1 MLILSGYAIRWNTLS
16 NIIDKEDD
24 PFYTALNEPY
34 YEKISKNAFKD
45 SLNNNNQLA
54 LIEHNF
60 SQEIGKA
67 SDCSLILLEDDTGLK
82 FQLQIKEDSLGI
94 NTFLKV
100 ISLEITGVSIGFNS
114 IEYKYE
120 KRDGKNILSIYK
132 ANLVEVSLTNKPL
145 YPLTSVIKGN
155 KKQFLL
161 SKIDKLIHQY

>member
-1 MLILSGYAIRWNTLS
+1 MLILSGYAVRWNTLS

-145 YPLTSVIKGN
+145 YPLTNVIKGN

>member
-1 MLILSGYAIRWNTLS
+1 MLILSGYAVRWDTLS

-24 PFYTALNEPY
+24 PFYTVLNEPY

-54 LIEHNF
+54 LIDHNF

-67 SDCSLILLEDDTGLK
+67 NDCSLILLEDDTGLK
-82 FQLQIKEDSLGI
+82 FQLQIKEDRLGI

-100 ISLEITGVSIGFNS
+100 LSLEITGVSIGFNS

-120 KRDGKNILSIYK
+120 KRDGKNILSVYK
-132 ANLVEVSLTNKPL
+132 ANLVEISLTNKPL

>member
-1 MLILSGYAIRWNTLS
+1 MLILSGYAVRWNTLS

-54 LIEHNF
+54 LIDHNF

-82 FQLQIKEDSLGI
+82 FQLQIKEGSLGI

-132 ANLVEVSLTNKPL
+132 ANLVEISLTNKPL

-161 SKIDKLIHQY
+161 SKIDKLIHQH

>member
-1 MLILSGYAIRWNTLS
+1 MLILSGYAVRWNTLS

>member
-1 MLILSGYAIRWNTLS
+1 MLILSGYAVRWNTLS

-54 LIEHNF
+54 LIDHNF

-120 KRDGKNILSIYK
+120 KRDRKNILSIYK
-132 ANLVEVSLTNKPL
+132 ANLVEISLTNKPL

-155 KKQFLL
+155 KKEFLL

>member
-1 MLILSGYAIRWNTLS
+1 MLILSGYAVRWNTLS

-54 LIEHNF
+54 LIDHNF

-132 ANLVEVSLTNKPL
+132 ANLVEISLTNKPL

>member
-1 MLILSGYAIRWNTLS
+1 MLILSGYAVRWNTLS

-120 KRDGKNILSIYK
+120 KRDGKNIISIYK